1 MVDTHRVNYLEAYDM
16 HGRLIEPS
24 RYRSHLQGAIVQ
36 VHFTLTHWS
45 IGERKRGEVLMPAC
59 DTFAADIYSMRV
71 LIPPQNHGPVTP
83 RKRKFYKSDPMTP
96 DISPKKFKAFAAQVF
111 TVHSN
116 MRSQHSLTY
125 FRIELSC

>member
-24 RYRSHLQGAIVQ
+24 RYRRHLQGAMVQ
-36 VHFTLTHWS
+36 MHFTLTHWS
-45 IGERKRGEVLMPAC
+45 IDQKKKGQVLVPAC

-71 LIPPQNHGPVTP
+71 LIPRQNHGPVTP

-111 TVHSN
+111 TV
-116 MRSQHSLTY
+116 RSYLTCQH
-125 FRIELSC
+125 